1 MAASHTFDDDT
12 EFLFESLKGIKV
24 TFEDGTSTTMDQEM
38 RKAFA
43 TAELEYAAEK
53 LIAAAENP
61 KKKKKGK
68 GKERKKVKK
77 ITKSKKFL
85 VKCYH
90 KLITI

>member
-43 TAELEYAAEK
+43 TAELEHTAEQSF
-53 LIAAAENP
+53 AAAASNSNP
-61 KKKKKGK
+61 KKKRKGKGK
-68 GKERKKVKK
+68 GKENRKK
-77 ITKSKKFL
+77 
-85 VKCYH
+85 
-90 KLITI
+90 